1 MEVVTQW
8 LGRIGIAVSSKIQKV
23 VGQASRL
30 QSRTLLRHKLASDY
44 AQPNVFEPLTPI
56 VMTDEQS
63 GRYVS
68 ELRHALLNDQVR
80 NIAITGDYG
89 AGKSSLIRTFV
100 EKHQELNY
108 AWVSLATFGKDGVVD
123 APSSPQ
129 PQATT
134 PAPASG
140 SLPAAALSLQGDEG
154 GKSSV
159 SAGQPK
165 TTNDVSLVD
174 RIEETIVQQLLY
186 TVKAEDLPKTRLK
199 RIVQASKSS
208 IVWSTV
214 FLSAVVLGGAR
225 LYAENLTTIWSFEPG
240 WLVNILLRVPVW
252 VAAIAVTVGVV
263 SLIYRATSLF
273 SAFNIDGLTVK
284 GGKLEATNHGSVLHK
299 NIDEIIYCFE
309 RSHIDVVLIEDLD
322 RFGIQDVF
330 FRLREINLIIK
341 NSPQIRRP
349 IFFVYALR
357 DELFVSSEKTKFF
370 DVIIPVI
377 PVVNFEN
384 SQQKLI
390 ELLSDRKLKNET
402 LYDGLHPV
410 LVETVSYY
418 IDDMRLLK
426 NIVNEFDMYASLL
439 ASEINLD
446 RNKLLAIIFIRNL
459 YPKAYAALLRRAG
472 TVYELFALFESWKTV
487 RITEIDAEILS
498 VRSESQARKELVA
511 RSVQELRQ
519 NFWFELLRLSG
530 LHHASHFQTDGGVYT
545 MMQFLDNEIFE
556 SVSTSGG
563 NIVLGNWDY
572 RFLSSGKRISL
583 SEALNSG
590 SPSYLKKVSLL
601 STTAGSLAATITKL
615 SQEKENL
622 RRLPLKNALKHSSF
636 NEVVVSHFASV
647 PAMSY
652 LVRAGFFSTDYTAY
666 IGYFYAGA
674 LGMEDMNLILDLRA
688 GKSPTVDSPLVNP
701 ELVLSKLSHVEL
713 EDGRGLLAGL
723 VGYLCSPTK
732 IGDVGKKHSEMESIL
747 EGSIDHLERV
757 AAVIH
762 ALLDTESFPGLVRAI
777 YHHQGTLY
785 QALLTKSE
793 QFSGSQ
799 NRQKL
804 LQGMLSSLNEDEIED
819 IESDPDA
826 SFLPLLESLEDVTLL
841 MPGLRSKTEGWKYIS
856 QHPVEFHS
864 LGADHSP
871 ESLKALI
878 DFGYIKLNIQ
888 MLSLIQ
894 MTLDPEFEPGST
906 ITYQSLRELS
916 ITGLDRLISRNPS
929 SFIRELL
936 TQKGMLPET
945 SLSLTLLLQGVSKDE
960 DLMFSLLERT
970 ETIFESLDALPEVLW
985 ANILDSD
992 SVLPSKKS
1000 VFTFFSWAWYT
1011 ENSEYRAID
1020 PTHDDA
1026 THVEATTAFLSFL
1039 ERHRDELKGVLWD
1052 ETSDHANDL
1061 QKTLLSDTR
1070 FDDASLRVILSE
1082 TVIKNTSV
1090 LSAAIPPG
1098 RWELLVTLDYLPY
1111 HSKILACITEKAP
1124 SSLATYLTQRWDQA
1138 AKDFDPAAADLN
1150 VLIGVTKSDRVSIR
1164 DKVDLWSAVSE
1175 EVVKEHAG
1183 ARAEIARICEIGN
1196 QHNVTF
1202 PSSICTGMLWY
1213 ISSDNTIPSK
1223 RRIEAFLQIV
1233 ATKGVEW
1240 SHTAGILKSLDEEG
1254 FNRLAE
1260 KDRKFTVLNSD
1271 VNRRFIK
1278 ALGAKGFVGKVS
1290 EKKDKIVV
1298 NVLTSA
1304 LK

>member
-8 LGRIGIAVSSKIQKV
+8 LGRIGIAVRSKIQQI
-23 VGQASRL
+23 VGRASLR
-30 QSRTLLRHKLASDY
+30 QSRALLTHKLASDD
-44 AQPNVFEPLTPI
+44 AQPNVFEPLTPV

-63 GRYVS
+63 ARYLS

-100 EKHQELNY
+100 EKHRELNY

-123 APSSPQ
+123 SPSP
-129 PQATT
+129 TT
-134 PAPASG
+134 ASV
-140 SLPAAALSLQGDEG
+140 SIPAAVPPLQGNESAKTDV
-154 GKSSV
+154 SS
-159 SAGQPK
+159 GQTK
-165 TTNDVSLVD
+165 TTSDLNLLD

-186 TVKAEDLPKTRLK
+186 TVKAKDLPKTRLK

-208 IVWSTV
+208 IIWSTV

-225 LYAENLTTIWSFEPG
+225 LYAENLTTIWLFEPS
-240 WLVNILLRVPVW
+240 WLVDLLLRVPDW
-252 VAAIAVTVGVV
+252 AAALAVTVGIV

-309 RSHIDVVLIEDLD
+309 RSNIDVVLIEDLD

-341 NSPQIRRP
+341 NSPQIKRP

-357 DELFVSSEKTKFF
+357 DELFVSNEKTKFF

-390 ELLSDRKLKNET
+390 ELLSVRNIKNET
-402 LYDGLHPV
+402 LYHGLNPI

-439 ASEINLD
+439 TSEINLD
-446 RNKLLAIIFIRNL
+446 KNKLLSIIFIRNL
-459 YPKAYAALLRRAG
+459 YPKEYAALLRRAG
-472 TVYELFALFESWKTV
+472 TIYALFELFESWKV
-487 RITEIDAEILS
+487 GRVAEIDAEIDTARAEAKL
-498 VRSESQARKELVA
+498 RKELVA
-511 RSVQELRQ
+511 KNVKELRQ
-519 NFWFELLRLSG
+519 NLWFDLLSLTG
-530 LHHASHFQTDGGVYT
+530 ADYAPNFDVEDGGSYT
-545 MMQFLDNEIFE
+545 MLQFLDDTVFAKI
-556 SVSTSGG
+556 SKG
-563 NIVLGNWDY
+563 NADIAVGRYDY
-572 RFLSSGKRISL
+572 RFYKTGKRIKL
-583 SEALNSG
+583 SELLNYG

-601 STTAGSLAATITKL
+601 SSSSGSLAAAISKL
-615 SQEKENL
+615 SQEKEQIQ
-622 RRLPLKNALKHSSF
+622 RMPLKGALAHTSF
-636 NEVVVSHFASV
+636 NERVVTHFASMK
-647 PAMSY
+647 AMSY
-652 LVRAGFFSTDYTAY
+652 LVRAGFFGTDYTAY

-688 GKSPTVDSPLVNP
+688 GKSPTVDSPLVNA
-701 ELVLSKLSHVEL
+701 ELVLSKLSHSDL
-713 EDGRGLLAGL
+713 AAGRGLLAAL
-723 VGYLCSPTK
+723 VGYLCCPDK
-732 IGDVGKKHSEMESIL
+732 LKGIGKKHSELESIL
-747 EGSIDHLERV
+747 EGSIDHLDRV
-757 AAVIH
+757 AQVVNG
-762 ALLDTESFPGLVRAI
+762 LLDSESLPGLVRAI
-777 YHHQGTLY
+777 YHHQGILY

-793 QFSGSQ
+793 QLSGPQ

-804 LQGMLSSLNEDEIED
+804 LRGILSSLNADEVED
-819 IESDPDA
+819 IEGDPDA
-826 SFLPLLESLEDVTLL
+826 SFVPLLESLEDVTLL
-841 MPGLRSKTEGWKYIS
+841 IPGLRSETEGWKYFS

-871 ESLKALI
+871 DSLQALI
-878 DFGYIKLNIQ
+878 DLGYIKLNIQ

-894 MTLDPEFEPGST
+894 MTLNPERKPDFP
-906 ITYQSLRELS
+906 ITYQSLNELS
-916 ITGLDRLISRNPS
+916 ITGLDRLILRDPS
-929 SFIRELL
+929 SFISELL
-936 TQKGMLPET
+936 TQQGMLPET
-945 SLSLTLLLQGVSKDE
+945 SSSLTWLLQSISKNE
-960 DLMFSLLERT
+960 GLMFSLLERT
-970 ETIFESLDALPEVLW
+970 ETIFESLQAVPEILW
-985 ANILDSD
+985 AKILGGD
-992 SVLPSKKS
+992 SVLASKKS
-1000 VFTFFSWAWYT
+1000 VFTFFDWAWYT
-1011 ENSEYRAID
+1011 EDGEYLAVD
-1020 PTHDDA
+1020 PVHDEP
-1026 THVEATTAFLSFL
+1026 THVEATLAFLDFL
-1039 ERHRDELKGVLWD
+1039 ARHRDELKSVLWD

-1061 QKTLLSDTR
+1061 QKTLLSDIR

-1082 TVIKNTSV
+1082 TVLKHTSV
-1090 LSAAIPPG
+1090 LSVPMTTT
-1098 RWELLVTLDYLPY
+1098 RWQTLVTLDYLPY
-1111 HSKILACITEKAP
+1111 DQKVLACVTDNAP
-1124 SSLATYLTQRWDQA
+1124 SSVAAYLTRRWDKA
-1138 AKDFDPAAADLN
+1138 AKDFDPVAADLD

-1164 DKVDLWSAVSE
+1164 EKVDLWSAVSADS
-1175 EVVKEHAG
+1175 VKEHAG
-1183 ARAEIARICEIGN
+1183 ARAEIARTCEIGN
-1196 QHNVTF
+1196 QHQVTY
-1202 PSSICTGMLWY
+1202 PATCTTMLWY
-1213 ISSDNTIPSK
+1213 VSSDNTTPSK

-1240 SHTAGILKSLDEEG
+1240 SHTAGILKNLDEDG
-1254 FNRLAE
+1254 FNRFAE

-1278 ALGAKGFVGKVS
+1278 ALGAKGFIGKVT
-1290 EKKDKIVV
+1290 EKKDRIVV

>member
-8 LGRIGIAVSSKIQKV
+8 LGRIGIAVSSKIRHI
-23 VGQASRL
+23 VGRASLL
-30 QSRTLLRHKLASDY
+30 QSRALLTHKLASDY
-44 AQPNVFEPLTPI
+44 AQPNVFEPLTPV

-100 EKHQELNY
+100 EKHRELNY

-123 APSSPQ
+123 SPV
-129 PQATT
+129 
-134 PAPASG
+134 PASVPVSTPVPTSG
-140 SLPAAALSLQGDEG
+140 SVPAAVPSLQGNE
-154 GKSSV
+154 
-159 SAGQPK
+159 SAKTDVFSGQSK
-165 TTNDVSLVD
+165 TTNDLNLLD

-186 TVKAEDLPKTRLK
+186 TVKAKDLPKTRLK

-208 IVWSTV
+208 IIWSTV
-214 FLSAVVLGGAR
+214 FLSTVVLGGAR
-225 LYAENLTTIWSFEPG
+225 LYAENLTTIWSIEPS
-240 WLVNILLRVPVW
+240 WLVDLLLMLPDW
-252 VAAIAVTVGVV
+252 VAALAVNVGVV
-263 SLIYRATSLF
+263 SLIYRATGFF

-309 RSHIDVVLIEDLD
+309 RSNIDVVFIEDLD

-341 NSPQIRRP
+341 NSPQIKRP

-390 ELLSDRKLKNET
+390 ELLSVRKIKNET
-402 LYDGLHPV
+402 LYDGLDSV

-439 ASEINLD
+439 TSEINLD
-446 RNKLLAIIFIRNL
+446 KNKLLSIIFIRNL
-459 YPKAYAALLRRAG
+459 YPKEYAALLRRAG
-472 TVYELFALFESWKTV
+472 TIYSLFELFNSWKV
-487 RITEIDAEILS
+487 GRAAEIDGEIS
-498 VRSESQARKELVA
+498 VVRADAKLRKEVVA
-511 RSVQELRQ
+511 RNIKELRQ
-519 NFWFELLRLSG
+519 NLWFDLLSLTG
-530 LHHASHFQTDGGVYT
+530 AEYAPNFDVEDNNAYGMLE
-545 MMQFLDNEIFE
+545 FLDDTVFD
-556 SVSTSGG
+556 
-563 NIVLGNWDY
+563 NISKSDATIAVGRYDY
-572 RFLSSGKRISL
+572 RFYKSGKRIKF
-583 SEALNSG
+583 SELLNLG

-601 STTAGSLAATITKL
+601 SNSLGSQASVISKL
-615 SQEKENL
+615 IEEKE
-622 RRLPLKNALKHSSF
+622 RVQRLPLRGALGDVSF
-636 NEVVVSHFASV
+636 NERVVTHFASMN
-647 PAMSY
+647 AMSY
-652 LVRAGFFSTDYTAY
+652 LVRSGFFGTDYTAY
-666 IGYFYAGA
+666 IGYFYSGA

-701 ELVLSKLSHVEL
+701 ELVLSKLSHADL
-713 EDGRGLLAGL
+713 AAGRGLLVAL
-723 VGYLCSPTK
+723 FGYLCGPDK
-732 IGDVGKKHSEMESIL
+732 LKGIGQKYSELESML
-747 EGSIDHLERV
+747 EGSIDHLDRV
-757 AAVIH
+757 AQVVNG
-762 ALLDTESFPGLVRAI
+762 LLDSDSFPGAVRAI
-777 YHHQGTLY
+777 YHYQGILY

-819 IESDPDA
+819 IESNPDA
-826 SFLPLLESLEDVTLL
+826 SFVPLLESLEDVALL
-841 MPGLRSKTEGWKYIS
+841 IPGLRSETEGWKYFS

-864 LGADHSP
+864 LGPDHSP
-871 ESLKALI
+871 ESLRALI
-878 DFGYIKLNIQ
+878 DLGYIKLNIQ

-894 MTLDPEFEPGST
+894 MTLDPEREPGST

-916 ITGLDRLISRNPS
+916 ITGLDRLISRDPS

-936 TQKGMLPET
+936 TQQGMLPET
-945 SLSLTLLLQGVSKDE
+945 SSSLAWLLQSVSKDE
-960 DLMFSLLERT
+960 DLMFSLLERA
-970 ETIFESLDALPEVLW
+970 ETIFESLQALPEILW
-985 ANILDSD
+985 ANILNSD

-1011 ENSEYRAID
+1011 EDSEYFAVD
-1020 PTHDDA
+1020 PAHDEA
-1026 THVEATTAFLSFL
+1026 MHVEATMAFLNFL
-1039 ERHRDELKGVLWD
+1039 ARHRDELKSLLWD

-1070 FDDASLRVILSE
+1070 FDDASVRVILSE
-1082 TVIKNTSV
+1082 AVIKNTSV
-1090 LSAAIPPG
+1090 LSAPIPPT

-1111 HSKILACITEKAP
+1111 HPQVLACITDKAP
-1124 SSLATYLTQRWDQA
+1124 SSLAAYLTRRWDVA
-1138 AKDFDPAAADLN
+1138 AKDFDPVAADLN
-1150 VLIGVTKSDRVSIR
+1150 VLIGVTMSDRVSIR
-1164 DKVDLWSAVSE
+1164 KKVDLWSAVSADS
-1175 EVVKEHAG
+1175 VKEHAG

-1196 QHNVTF
+1196 QHQVTY
-1202 PSSICTGMLWY
+1202 PATCTTMLWY
-1213 ISSDNTIPSK
+1213 VSSDNTIPSK

-1240 SHTAGILKSLDEEG
+1240 SQTAGILKNLDEDG
-1254 FNRLAE
+1254 FNRFAE

-1278 ALGAKGFVGKVS
+1278 ALGAKGFIGKVT
-1290 EKKDKIVV
+1290 EKKDRIVV